1 MIVANGETAL
11 KPFLQMF
18 IDIIIPACVA
28 FKDYGFCRLEQKHNF
43 LHGLHLFEQSI
54 QSTDKTLGNMVTF
67 EVDHMLYKGH
77 LLVPHQIV
85 ESSRLVDRV
94 RQVEKY
100 FSRWLRHMEIILV
113 QGQQIRRD
121 PIDVGPHNELEYWQ
135 QNLTRYTSVVEF
147 VSSKPFLNHLACL
160 IQSKSKLV
168 KKWKKIDN
176 ELTSALFMAQDN
188 VRYVGSLNRY
198 WDPLYRCSPERI
210 PDYLK
215 SLILSLR
222 NVYLTSRYFN
232 TTMCMASFLVKTTN
246 QLTIACQEY
255 LTCHE
260 TIPIFEQNSAEVMRK
275 IEVCEILLN
284 RYREIYY
291 ETVAEM
297 AASEFYSELAWD
309 CSPIFIFGIMD
320 MFMERVKKIKQ
331 IIEVKVTYSV
341 LNRIRISGM
350 ETFEK
355 IISDAHEKMVSRPYR
370 MLDPR

>member
-1 MIVANGETAL
+1 
-11 KPFLQMF
+11 
-18 IDIIIPACVA
+18 
-28 FKDYGFCRLEQKHNF
+28 
-43 LHGLHLFEQSI
+43 
-54 QSTDKTLGNMVTF
+54 
-67 EVDHMLYKGH
+67 
-77 LLVPHQIV
+77 
-85 ESSRLVDRV
+85 
-94 RQVEKY
+94 
-100 FSRWLRHMEIILV
+100 
-113 QGQQIRRD
+113 
-121 PIDVGPHNELEYWQ
+121 
-135 QNLTRYTSVVEF
+135 
-147 VSSKPFLNHLACL
+147 
-160 IQSKSKLV
+160 
-168 KKWKKIDN
+168 
-176 ELTSALFMAQDN
+176 MAQDN
-188 VRYVGSLNRY
+188 VRYVGSLDRY

-222 NVYLTSRYFN
+222 NVYTTSRFFN

-255 LTCHE
+255 LTDHDML
-260 TIPIFEQNSAEVMRK
+260 PIFEQGSDEVMRK
-275 IEVCEILLN
+275 IEVCEKLLN

-297 AASEFYSELAWD
+297 AANENEKERVWN

-320 MFMERVKKIKQ
+320 MFMERVRKIKH

-355 IISDAHEKMVSRPYR
+355 IISDAHDKMVSRPYK